1 MKKTNVLKDNHLFDK
16 VINNGQRVSNS
27 KYSLFYMDDEEL
39 ETFQIGISVGKK
51 TGNAPFRNKQ
61 KRIVR
66 AVIDELHEEIA
77 PKRYVL
83 ISRKSACQTP
93 YNEQL
98 TSVRQLF
105 RRVKNEKTT

>member
-27 KYSLFYMDDEEL
+27 KYSLFYMDDAEL

-51 TGNAPFRNKQ
+51 TGNAPFRNRQ
-61 KRIVR
+61 KRVVR
-66 AVIDELHEEIA
+66 SIIDQLASDIK
-77 PKRYVL
+77 PKQYVL
-83 ISRKSACQTP
+83 ISRKNACNTAYQD
-93 YNEQL
+93 QL

-105 RRVKNEKTT
+105 ERVK